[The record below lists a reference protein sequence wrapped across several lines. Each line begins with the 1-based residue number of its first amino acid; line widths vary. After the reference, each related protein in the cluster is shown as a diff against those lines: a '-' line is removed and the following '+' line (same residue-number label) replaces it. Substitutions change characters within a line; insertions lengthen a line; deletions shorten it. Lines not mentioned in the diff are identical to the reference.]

1 MIKNLIELL
10 EVARGESENIRI
22 AQGKYYLPETFKGT
36 FNKIKKE
43 IKWLK
48 DTQ

>member
-22 AQGKYYLPETFKGT
+22 AQGFYHLPETFKDT
-36 FNKIKKE
+36 VKQIKKE
-43 IKWLK
+43 YRCLNK
-48 DTQ
+48 

>member
-22 AQGKYYLPETFKGT
+22 AQGKYYLPET
-36 FNKIKKE
+36 I
-43 IKWLK
+43 K
-48 DTQ
+48 DTFKQIRKEWQQNEL